1 MDLGAA
7 GLLQQPFP
15 SHGES
20 PANALYAAQQDALK
34 VLQDTHA
41 TSNGLCLLQGP
52 ELSGKSTVVRQYV
65 DSLPEEIAV
74 AVVDGQQMNTAG
86 LLEAVLRQ
94 FGYVL
99 DHGTVTELLAMLR
112 VFSMQQTV
120 SQEPPLLIV
129 ENTHELNPSALRALC
144 DLASLKVRQFS
155 AIKMVLV
162 ADQSLLPI
170 VQTQPMEPIRKR
182 VTHNFHMHPMTRD
195 EAREYLHLKILVAGC
210 TTPEAI
216 FPTSVCSELW
226 RASGGW
232 PGILDQVALQ
242 TLSAAEELP
251 VTVDQI
257 EAPTLPQG
265 TWTQDVPALNDAA
278 NESTVNPPTF
288 FVTLHGK
295 VRQKVALEE
304 SGRIL
309 IGRSEHN
316 DIPLASKFVSRSHA
330 LLTRSGNATI
340 VMDLN
345 SSNGVFVNSK
355 RVTKQFLV
363 HDDIIS
369 IGSYLIKFVDQSATQ
384 REVLDSDQFAD
395 TAIMKTLDDMRNML
409 SDDDEEQSSELSED
423 LPTAGHH
430 S

>member
-129 ENTHELNPSALRALC
+129 ETTHELNPSALRALC

-162 ADQSLLPI
+162 ADPSLQS
-170 VQTQPMEPIRKR
+170 V
-182 VTHNFHMHPMTRD
+182 
-195 EAREYLHLKILVAGC
+195 
-210 TTPEAI
+210 
-216 FPTSVCSELW
+216 
-226 RASGGW
+226 
-232 PGILDQVALQ
+232 
-242 TLSAAEELP
+242 LSR
-251 VTVDQI
+251 T
-257 EAPTLPQG
+257 
-265 TWTQDVPALNDAA
+265 
-278 NESTVNPPTF
+278 
-288 FVTLHGK
+288 
-295 VRQKVALEE
+295 
-304 SGRIL
+304 
-309 IGRSEHN
+309 
-316 DIPLASKFVSRSHA
+316 
-330 LLTRSGNATI
+330 
-340 VMDLN
+340 
-345 SSNGVFVNSK
+345 
-355 RVTKQFLV
+355 
-363 HDDIIS
+363 
-369 IGSYLIKFVDQSATQ
+369 
-384 REVLDSDQFAD
+384 
-395 TAIMKTLDDMRNML
+395 
-409 SDDDEEQSSELSED
+409 
-423 LPTAGHH
+423 
-430 S
+430 